1 MDGTC
6 CSLKKQMNKTPSLL
20 NFYMIIIIQEI
31 ILILGALLSAYI
43 DAKTG
48 YIYDWI
54 TYPMIALGIIL
65 AVISSS
71 YFNLASAAVIFI
83 VLLIAYKFGKIGGG
97 DVKLFTAIAL
107 LNPFNE
113 IYFLTTLFFIA
124 TLSAMV
130 FYSIYY
136 FIKYAKIG
144 INWEREKNNT
154 YNAIFMGLAILA
166 YFFIL
171 VQYEVVNILF
181 LFFVGLPLL
190 IGLVFVALQKGIKL
204 EFFEEKIKT
213 KDLED
218 DEILGE
224 NNSEKIKKMFK
235 GKVLIGEKEIKLLN
249 KNKIKS
255 IFVLRNLPKFGPFI
269 FVGTIFAIYLPN
281 FLIILLL

>member
-31 ILILGALLSAYI
+31 TLILGALLSAYI

-154 YNAIFMGLAILA
+154 YNAIFKGLAILA